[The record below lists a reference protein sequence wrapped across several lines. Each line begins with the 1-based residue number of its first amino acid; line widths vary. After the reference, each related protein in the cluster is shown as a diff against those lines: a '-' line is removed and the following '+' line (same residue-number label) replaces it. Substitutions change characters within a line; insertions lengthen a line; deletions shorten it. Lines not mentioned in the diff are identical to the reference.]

1 MNDRQFACYRLVF
14 VFLLLPLAAVGSN
27 HPADTLITLEATE
40 IASPRHRTF
49 SAGHSIHQT
58 DSTVLARYSLNGL
71 DHLLSRQTGISIRNY
86 GPGVLATSSLRG
98 GPAGQTA
105 LVWNG
110 FNLQSPATGQT
121 DLSLIPVFFTDDAGV
136 QYGGGSALWGSGSM
150 GGAIHLNNNRP
161 VGRRSFARAQVSASD
176 MGEAAQYLDLFG
188 SRNQTASR
196 LRVFHKNSDNEY
208 RYKNT
213 RLQGDPTLTQQHASL
228 QQYGILHETYFAPGT
243 RHQGSLRLWW
253 QQNNRHIPPAVM
265 ATHTG
270 AYQEDD
276 ALRITGQ
283 WQFHMDRSSI
293 TWRGGYFNEG
303 LFYRDSLNQS
313 SQSSSQTFVQEA
325 EALFYFS
332 PDISANT
339 GIKTKWVKAESDSYT
354 DHKQEQLISVFGS
367 LRWELLT
374 DQLQFIA
381 SGRQSFTNH
390 QAPPL
395 APSFGVSWQPT
406 TRILVRANAGKNY
419 RLPTLNDKYWV
430 PGGNPDLK
438 PEQGWSQDLKISF
451 SNQTINPEY
460 LPGQRQTESAFRI
473 NEISL
478 TGFHRRVNEWIIW
491 LPQQGSMF
499 WSPQN
504 LMEVQSYGL
513 EARISG
519 NIRLQEVAVSWQ
531 GRWNH
536 TIAKNTR
543 TQSPGDRSTGKQL
556 IYVPKNSLGYNLDI
570 GYKAFT
576 LNFDHQFTGKRY
588 TAKDHSAWL
597 DAYQTGDLTLQWQT
611 SVNQHNI
618 SVFATIS
625 NIWNTSYEVMT
636 GRPMPLRHTRAGIRL
651 QLIQKNRKNEND
663 QSLI

>member
-1 MNDRQFACYRLVF
+1 MHNGQLNPYRLVLI
-14 VFLLLPLAAVGSN
+14 LLLWPLGVSGGTQ
-27 HPADTLITLEATE
+27 PADTLIMLEPTE
-40 IASPRHRTF
+40 VASPRHRTF

-58 DSTVLARYSLNGL
+58 DSTVLARYGQSSL
-71 DHLLSRQTGISIRNY
+71 DHLLSRQTGIFIRNY

-98 GPAGQTA
+98 GSAGQTA

-121 DLSLIPVFFTDDAGV
+121 DLSLFPVFFTDDAGV

-161 VGRRSFARAQVSASD
+161 AGRSSFARAQMSASD
-176 MGEAAQYLDLFG
+176 MGEAAQYLDLYG

-213 RLQGDPTLTQQHASL
+213 RIQGNPTLTQQHASL

-253 QQNNRHIPPAVM
+253 QQNSRQIPPAAM

-276 ALRITGQ
+276 ALRVTGQ
-283 WQFHMDRSSI
+283 WQYHMDRSSI

-303 LFYRDSLNQS
+303 LLYLDSLNQS
-313 SQSSSQTFVQEA
+313 SLSSSQTFVQEA
-325 EALFYFS
+325 EALFCVAQG
-332 PDISANT
+332 ISANT
-339 GIKTKWVKAESDSYT
+339 GVKTKWIKAESDSYKGN
-354 DHKQEQLISVFGS
+354 KQEQLISVFGS
-367 LRWELLT
+367 LRWEFLS
-374 DQLQFIA
+374 DQLQFLA

-390 QAPPL
+390 QTPPF
-395 APSFGVSWQPT
+395 APSFGLSWQPNP
-406 TRILVRANAGKNY
+406 RILVRANAGKNY
-419 RLPTLNDKYWV
+419 RLPTLNDKYWD

-438 PEQGWSQDLKISF
+438 PEQGWSQDLGISYF
-451 SNQTINPEY
+451 NQTGIPAHLAGHRGKE
-460 LPGQRQTESAFRI
+460 PTFGI

-491 LPQQGSMF
+491 LPGQGSMF

-519 NIRLQEVAVSWQ
+519 NIRLQKVSVSWQ
-531 GRWNH
+531 GRWDH

-543 TQSPGDRSTGKQL
+543 THSPGDRSAGKQL

-570 GYKAFT
+570 GYQAFT

-597 DAYQTGDLTLQWQT
+597 DAYQTGDITLQWQT
-611 SVNQHNI
+611 SVNRHSI
-618 SVFATIS
+618 SVFTTIS
-625 NIWNTSYEVMT
+625 NLWNASYEVMS
-636 GRPMPLRHTRAGIRL
+636 GRPMPLRHARAGISL
-651 QLIQKNRKNEND
+651 QLLNKKQEN
-663 QSLI
+663 